1 MRLSSKSQYGLKA
14 CFILAQNYPKR
25 CVSAS
30 ALEKEIAVSGKY
42 IEKIMRMLSGHG
54 IVAAERGVTGGYK
67 LTRAPQSVTIGDI
80 ARALEDNMEIADCIT
95 AMCDRCASGAVWRK
109 LYDGINAVLDSMTL
123 QTMLDDSGGVGVCGC
138 GHEDCTCGQ
147 VHASPHAAGAGKEAA
162 NEAGAEG
169 GRAGCACAACG
180 A

>member
-14 CFILAQNYPKR
+14 CYILAQNYPAR

-42 IEKIMRMLSGHG
+42 IEKIMRMLSGQG

-67 LTRAPQSVTIGDI
+67 LTRDPASVTIGDI

-95 AMCDRCASGAVWRK
+95 SMCDRCASGAVWRK

-123 QTMLDDSGGVGVCGC
+123 QTMLDDSGAVGVCRC
-138 GHEDCTCGQ
+138 GHG
-147 VHASPHAAGAGKEAA
+147 
-162 NEAGAEG
+162 EG
-169 GRAGCACAACG
+169 AGCACDEGAACG
-180 A
+180 CGAG